1 MTDASAP
8 LLKGIIPPM
17 ITPLA
22 GRDQLDYAALERVI
36 DHIIGGGVHG
46 LFVLGSTGE
55 APSLTTKVQQEV
67 VERSAKH
74 VAGRVPLLVGVTD
87 TSYTRSMEL
96 AQFSADHGVDAVV
109 LAPPYYTPFHQD
121 DLTRYFVE
129 FADECPLPVVL
140 YNIPS
145 HCKVAISLD
154 ATRELMD
161 VPNIIG
167 FKDSS
172 GDMMYYGN
180 LLKLTAGREDFP
192 VFMGPEQLLAE
203 SVLMGGNG
211 GVCGGANLVPSL
223 YVELYDAA
231 INADV
236 RQVHRLQHRILRIAE
251 KLYGVGDPPSG
262 YLKGVKCAMSH
273 VGLCTDQ
280 MADPLHRLTEDK
292 RQIIKKNLE
301 ELELPIGV
309 AS

>member
-1 MTDASAP
+1 MADSAP
-8 LLKGIIPPM
+8 VLKGIIPPM
-17 ITPLA
+17 ITPLS
-22 GRDQLDYAALERVI
+22 GRDQLDHESTERVI
-36 DHIIGGGVHG
+36 NHIIGGGVHG

-55 APSLTTKVQQEV
+55 APSLPLAVQKEMIDLAEKVI
-67 VERSAKH
+67 
-74 VAGRVPLLVGVTD
+74 AGRVPFLVGVTD
-87 TSYTRSMEL
+87 TCYSRSLEL
-96 AQFSADHGVDAVV
+96 ARYSADHGVDAVV

-129 FADECPLPVVL
+129 FAAECPLPVVL

-154 ATRELMD
+154 SARQLMD

-172 GDMMYYGN
+172 ADMMYYGN
-180 LLKLTAGREDFP
+180 LIKMTGGRDGFP
-192 VFMGPEQLLAE
+192 LFMGPEQLLAE
-203 SVLMGGNG
+203 SVLIGGNG

-223 YVELYDAA
+223 YVEMYDAA
-231 INADV
+231 VAGDV
-236 RQVHRLQHRILRIAE
+236 RQVHLLQQRILRIAD

-273 VGLCTDQ
+273 VGLCTDH
-280 MADPLHRLTEDK
+280 MADPLHRLPDEK
-292 RQIIKKNLE
+292 RDQIKRNLE
-301 ELELPIGV
+301 ELELPIEV